1 MNLRSNTSLV
11 ACALLAAAAAL
22 WSRPA
27 AACGGFFCSQQ
38 QPVNQAAERI
48 IFADNG
54 DGTIT
59 AVIQI
64 LYEGPAE
71 EFSWLLPL
79 GSVPEGDDLGVA
91 SDVAFTRLQF
101 ATNPQFN
108 LNTVVEGRCRL
119 DSTRPETD
127 SAGFGG
133 SGGFSGAAPP
143 SANPGQGPVTVEAEG
158 VVGAFEFA
166 VISVDADVA
175 DPAAPA
181 ADWLTQNGY
190 DIPPGGR
197 ELIGPYLADGMY
209 LLALRLTKGS
219 DSGSI
224 RPIKITYEASAPM
237 IPIKLTAV
245 AANQDMGV
253 MTWALSSAR
262 AVPFNYNALE
272 LNEARINWFNA
283 ASNYGDV
290 VTEAAD
296 AAGGQG
302 FVTEFAGPSSQ
313 LADVVW
319 QAAEEAD
326 WEGLKAATYTRF
338 EDIFDALYAR
348 YQSYSGF
355 WDAVRRSVTLPEALS
370 FDDFKSC
377 PTCYPGV
384 TFAPSALF
392 AAVEADVIEP
402 LRSVQELIDRA
413 PYTTRLYST
422 LSAAEMTV
430 DPVFVFNADLPPVD
444 NVHNADRVIE
454 CSPAVYEFEA
464 PWRIDFPQG
473 TTIRGTP
480 EQVGQWPTAVDEQ
493 PPNFRVLTL
502 AASGEG
508 EVVADNSGAISSML
522 ADYNAAVPTP
532 AGRGESGGFCSVGAR
547 VGGARSWGPAWLGL
561 VLGALLHRARRGR
574 KAAPGLRRSANR
586 AANDTASRC

>member
-1 MNLRSNTSLV
+1 MNLRSDIPLV
-11 ACALLAAAAAL
+11 SCALLAAAAAL
-22 WSRPA
+22 WSPPA

-64 LYEGPAE
+64 LYEGPSE
-71 EFSWLLPL
+71 RFSWLLPL

-108 LNTVVEGRCRL
+108 LNTVVEGRCREVPSRG
-119 DSTRPETD
+119 DSND

-133 SGGFSGAAPP
+133 SAASGIPP
-143 SANPGQGPVTVEAEG
+143 TANPGQGPVNVEASG
-158 VVGAFEFA
+158 VVGAFEYT
-166 VISVDADVA
+166 VISVDAGVA

-190 DIPPGGR
+190 DIPAGGR

-219 DSGSI
+219 DTGSI

-313 LADVVW
+313 LANVVW

-326 WEGLKAATYTRF
+326 WQSVKAGTYPRF
-338 EDIFDALYAR
+338 DDIFDALYAR

-355 WDAVRRSVTLPEALS
+355 WDAVRRSVTLPVPVAFE
-370 FDDFKSC
+370 DFRSC
-377 PTCYPGV
+377 PTCYPGL

-402 LRSVQELIDRA
+402 LRGVQELIDQA
-413 PYTTRLYST
+413 PYATRLYST

-430 DPVFVFNADLPPVD
+430 DPVFVFNADLPDID
-444 NVHNADRVIE
+444 NIHSADRVIE
-454 CSPAVYEFEA
+454 CNPNLYESEA

-480 EQVGQWPTAVDEQ
+480 EQVGQWPAAVDEQ

-508 EVVADNSGAISSML
+508 AVVADNSGTIDSML
-522 ADYNAAVPTP
+522 AEYNAGVPTP
-532 AGRGESGGFCSVGAR
+532 AGSGESGGFCSVGGP
-547 VGGARSWGPAWLGL
+547 VGGARSPSPAWLGIL
-561 VLGALLHRARRGR
+561 LGALLHRARRRG
-574 KAAPGLRRSANR
+574 
-586 AANDTASRC
+586 

>member
-1 MNLRSNTSLV
+1 MNLRIDIPLV
-11 ACALLAAAAAL
+11 SRALLAAAAAL
-22 WSRPA
+22 WSPTA

-64 LYEGPAE
+64 LYEGPSE
-71 EFSWLLPL
+71 NFSWLLPL
-79 GSVPEGDDLGVA
+79 GSVPEGDELGVA
-91 SDVAFTRLQF
+91 SDIAFTRLQF

-108 LNTVVEGRCRL
+108 LNTVVEGRCRQASL
-119 DSTRPETD
+119 RSDSDD
-127 SAGFGG
+127 SPAFAG
-133 SGGFSGAAPP
+133 SAPGAVPP
-143 SANPGQGPVTVEAEG
+143 NASADQGPVTVEASG
-158 VVGAFEFA
+158 VVGAFEYA
-166 VISVDADVA
+166 VISVDAGVA

-181 ADWLTQNGY
+181 ADWLTQNDY

-197 ELIGPYLADGMY
+197 ELIGPYLAEGMY

-219 DSGSI
+219 DTGSI

-237 IPIKLTAV
+237 IPIRLTAV

-302 FVTEFAGPSSQ
+302 FVTEFAGPSTE

-319 QAAEEAD
+319 QGAEQAD
-326 WEGLKAATYTRF
+326 WEGLTAATYTDF
-338 EDIFDALYAR
+338 GDIFDALYAR

-355 WDAVRRSVTLPEALS
+355 WDAVRRSVTLPETVS
-370 FDDFKSC
+370 FEDFRSC
-377 PTCYPGV
+377 PTCFPGV
-384 TFAPSALF
+384 TFTPSELF

-413 PYTTRLYST
+413 RYTTRLYST

-430 DPVFVFNADLPPVD
+430 DPVFVFNADLPDVD
-444 NVHNADRVIE
+444 NVHTADRVIE
-454 CSPAVYEFEA
+454 CNPSLYEAAA

-473 TTIRGTP
+473 TTIRGTAD
-480 EQVGQWPTAVDEQ
+480 QVGQWPAAVDEQ

-502 AASGEG
+502 AAAGEG
-508 EVVADNSGAISSML
+508 AVVADNSGTISSML
-522 ADYNAAVPTP
+522 ADYNAGVPTP
-532 AGRGESGGFCSVGAR
+532 AGSGQSGHFCSIGSP
-547 VGGARSWGPAWLGL
+547 VGGARAAGPAWLGL
-561 VLGALLHRARRGR
+561 VLGALLCRGRRG
-574 KAAPGLRRSANR
+574 KNGAGGLTRSASR
-586 AANDTASRC
+586 ATNDTASRC